1 MKYWNKIAAFLALL
15 IGVMTIITGSQVLLG
30 WQEKDYTILNWLVI
44 YNVILGFISIVAAYL
59 FWKKHRNS
67 IPIASTILSFHIIVL
82 IYLSF
87 FSESVANE
95 SIKAMIFRAV
105 IWLFITITIFLKSI
119 KK

>member
-1 MKYWNKIAAFLALL
+1 MKHWNKIAAIFALF
-15 IGVMTIITGSQVLLG
+15 IGVMTIIAGSQVLLG

-59 FWKKHRNS
+59 IWKKYHRS
-67 IPIASTILSFHIIVL
+67 IQIAGIILSIHIIVL

-87 FSESVANE
+87 FSENVATE
-95 SIKAMIFRAV
+95 SIKAMIFRVV
-105 IWLFITITIFLKSI
+105 IWLLITITIFLKPI